1 MKFEWRKSLHGVLHG
16 MQWLDLFHSPSDFVL
31 SPPQVVDLTQNQGTV
46 TIHNIITLVCLDFL
60 YKKAHMNMMVVK

>member
-16 MQWLDLFHSPSDFVL
+16 MQWLDLFRSLLDFVL

-46 TIHNIITLVCLDFL
+46 TIHNITTLVYFDFL
-60 YKKAHMNMMVVK
+60 YKKAHMNMIVVK